1 MDYKEAKNYLEN
13 AQIDECEIFFK
24 ENNYQLECGYCELL
38 KGNINEARKIFLSIR
53 ECDMRADWAYLFI
66 QFMNNYIQF
75 MPSYL
80 QIRNFLEIDI
90 ALLINAGLSEAVENV
105 IPTDEGAL
113 SESEKYEMLK
123 NITIPDKEYTEWE
136 LSELEVTA
144 QILREMGEKPEQ
156 YLELSKNIATAEGPG
171 KTYFYEWAV

>member
-1 MDYKEAKNYLEN
+1 MKNKRILMTMGILLVTAFMLFGWGNGKATEDTTTPVISEAIEETKEA
-13 AQIDECEIFFK
+13 EIVEKVEK
-24 ENNYQLECGYCELL
+24 E
-38 KGNINEARKIFLSIR
+38 LSG
-53 ECDMRADWAYLFI
+53 DDT
-66 QFMNNYIQF
+66 
-75 MPSYL
+75 
-80 QIRNFLEIDI
+80 
-90 ALLINAGLSEAVENV
+90 SEAVENV

-156 YLELSKNIATAEGPG
+156 YLELSKNLATAEGPG
-171 KTYFYEWAV
+171 KTYFYEWAVEELIGWENIPKELQEIIQLD

>member
-1 MDYKEAKNYLEN
+1 MKNKRILM
-13 AQIDECEIFFK
+13 IM
-24 ENNYQLECGYCELL
+24 G
-38 KGNINEARKIFLSIR
+38 
-53 ECDMRADWAYLFI
+53 
-66 QFMNNYIQF
+66 
-75 MPSYL
+75 
-80 QIRNFLEIDI
+80 
-90 ALLINAGLSEAVENV
+90 ALLVTCFMLFGCGNDKVTEDATTPTVSEAVEENKEVETLEEDNAVGEAETTEEVEKESSGDDTSEAVENV

-156 YLELSKNIATAEGPG
+156 YLELSKNLATAEGPG
-171 KTYFYEWAV
+171 KTYFYEWAVEELIGWENIPKELQEIIQLD